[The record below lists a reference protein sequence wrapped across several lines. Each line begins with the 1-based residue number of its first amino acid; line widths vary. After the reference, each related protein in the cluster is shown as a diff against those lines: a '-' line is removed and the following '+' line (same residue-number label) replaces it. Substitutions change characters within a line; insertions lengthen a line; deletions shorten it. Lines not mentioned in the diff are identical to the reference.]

1 MYALVDCNNFFV
13 SCERVFQPWLEGRP
27 VVVLSNN
34 DGCVVARSNESKA
47 MGIRMGTPFYQVKHL
62 ADRGLIEVRSSNYM
76 LYGDLSDRVMSIL
89 ADAVPKIEIYSID
102 EAFLVMEGLD
112 REKVEE
118 ICRELVPKIRKWVG
132 IPVSIGV
139 APTKTLAKIASH
151 FAKKFRGYRGVCVID
166 SDLKRQ
172 KALELTPI
180 GEVWGVGRRNVVKM
194 QDSGMRTEAD
204 FMARPEEWVD
214 RHFAVPGVR
223 TWKELQGIVCVAEE
237 LPEKRKSICTSRS
250 FAEMIESEDELAVKV
265 ADFAAH
271 CARKLREEGTA
282 AGQVTVFLMT
292 NRFRD
297 DLEQYFPQATVALP
311 VAASSTQEIASAAMK
326 ALRTVYREG
335 YRYKKAGVIVDDI
348 VDRDAVQ
355 GVIFDFDDER
365 RRKQDTLS
373 AVMDAVNGS
382 GGRCRPL
389 SRRRHASGNDV
400 IGVASQ
406 HLGHFAD
413 GIRSEYRSR
422 RYSTDFNELMEV
434 H

>member
-1 MYALVDCNNFFV
+1 M
-13 SCERVFQPWLEGRP
+13 
-27 VVVLSNN
+27 
-34 DGCVVARSNESKA
+34 
-47 MGIRMGTPFYQVKHL
+47 
-62 ADRGLIEVRSSNYM
+62 
-76 LYGDLSDRVMSIL
+76 
-89 ADAVPKIEIYSID
+89 
-102 EAFLVMEGLD
+102 
-112 REKVEE
+112 
-118 ICRELVPKIRKWVG
+118 
-132 IPVSIGV
+132 
-139 APTKTLAKIASH
+139 
-151 FAKKFRGYRGVCVID
+151 
-166 SDLKRQ
+166 
-172 KALELTPI
+172 
-180 GEVWGVGRRNVVKM
+180 
-194 QDSGMRTEAD
+194 
-204 FMARPEEWVD
+204 
-214 RHFAVPGVR
+214 
-223 TWKELQGIVCVAEE
+223 CVAEE